1 MEIRLAEYTELDE
14 INVLRKQVNNLHAKG
29 KPEFFKEGFSKELQ
43 DFLVDIWNNE
53 KCKIVVAVDSGRI
66 IGYSIFSIAPKK
78 EALFMRGMDYLDIDE
93 ICIDKDHRRQGIA
106 SSIMKYIE
114 NYAKKIG
121 IERIVLNMW
130 EFNEEARSFYEKSG
144 FKTYRRYLE
153 RCI

>member
-14 INVLRKQVNNLHAKG
+14 INVLRKQVNDLHAKG

-53 KCKIVVAVDSGRI
+53 KCKIVVAVDSSRI

-78 EALFMRGMDYLDIDE
+78 EALFMRGGDYLDIDE

>member
-130 EFNEEARSFYEKSG
+130 EFNEEAHSFYEKSG

>member
-14 INVLRKQVNNLHAKG
+14 INILRKQVNDLHTKG

-53 KCKIVVAVDSGRI
+53 KCKIVVAVDSSRI
-66 IGYSIFSIAPKK
+66 LGYSIFSVAHKK
-78 EALFMRGMDYLDIDE
+78 ETLFMRKRDYLDIDA
-93 ICIDKDHRRQGIA
+93 ICVDKEYRRQGIA

-114 NYAKKIG
+114 NYANGIG
-121 IERIVLNMW
+121 IERIELNMW
-130 EFNEEARSFYEKSG
+130 EFNEEALSFYEKSG